1 MRLPKVP
8 IKLALIPLSILAVVA
23 VGTAAW
29 AWKANGAR
37 ATAPAEAQVRPAR
50 VIEINYHLQIG
61 RAHV

>member
-29 AWKANGAR
+29 AWKANG
-37 ATAPAEAQVRPAR
+37 E
-50 VIEINYHLQIG
+50 IG

>member
-50 VIEINYHLQIG
+50 VIEDRKSTRLNSSH
-61 RAHV
+61 